1 MPLDRV
7 TDWREFSRQVEKHI
21 EQYTIPQYQSED
33 GESDQVETWTAE
45 ACREAMQRYLNRF
58 GSRNARGAREVLR
71 DMLKIAH
78 YAQFAY
84 GKLKGLLEEGDV
96 YE

>member
-1 MPLDRV
+1 MLNRIE
-7 TDWREFSRQVEKHI
+7 DWRKFSLQIEKHI

-33 GESDQVETWTAE
+33 NLTDQVNIWTSEDCIKAIS
-45 ACREAMQRYLNRF
+45 RYIVRF
-58 GSRNARGAREVLR
+58 KSHIRGKQESLR
-71 DMLKIAH
+71 DLLKIAH

-84 GKLKGLLEEGDV
+84 DKLKKELDEGDV

>member
-1 MPLDRV
+1 MLNRIE
-7 TDWREFSRQVEKHI
+7 DWRKFSLQIEKHI
-21 EQYTIPQYQSED
+21 EQYTIPQYQHED
-33 GESDQVETWTAE
+33 DSHDQVGIWASDD
-45 ACREAMQRYLNRF
+45 CINSIFRYLTRF
-58 GSRNARGAREVLR
+58 KSHIRGKQETLR

-84 GKLKGLLEEGDV
+84 DKLKEELDEGDI